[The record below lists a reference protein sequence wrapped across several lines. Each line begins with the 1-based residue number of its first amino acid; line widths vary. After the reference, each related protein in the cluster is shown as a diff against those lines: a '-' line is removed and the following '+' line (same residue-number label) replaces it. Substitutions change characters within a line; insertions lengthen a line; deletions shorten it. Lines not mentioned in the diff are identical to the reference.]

1 MFELLSFVYIY
12 GMNSSTV
19 GMQIYWANHSE
30 FCTVHTEY
38 VKEKLGVENL

>member
-1 MFELLSFVYIY
+1 MFELLSYVYIY
-12 GMNSSTV
+12 GMNGSTV

-30 FCTVHTEY
+30 FCTVHTKY